1 MNLINI
7 AFSGAQAAQAQL
19 NTTAMNTANAYTK
32 GYSRQR
38 VELQAIG
45 SMSGSLLSAGDGV
58 AVTSIRRISDQYLVN
73 QLWQANSN
81 NGYFSVAQQYFSGLE
96 SAIGG
101 ESTNIG
107 TGLDKF
113 FATLNE
119 ATTQPDS
126 RALRQQIINEA
137 NALATRFNNINN
149 VMSSQKA
156 SIQSQRTSTVNS
168 INTLSGNIA
177 NLNKKINELEA
188 SGANTG
194 VLRDERDEMIK
205 ELSGLADVRVSEASD
220 GSFTV
225 TFKNG
230 QPLVSGQTASTLEV
244 KHQANGEQTLEL
256 TFAGTVFGV
265 DMATGGQLG
274 ALYDYESGQLKQM
287 QETVQGMAEG
297 LANAFNEQLALGFDL
312 NNQPGKALFS
322 FDPTNPNGILQI
334 NDISADELA
343 LSSAPNEPG
352 NGDNL
357 QGLIDIKT
365 LQLAIPHLGDM
376 SLNDASAAI
385 ISDVGIAS
393 RQNQVEAKSA
403 ATVLHETQLQRDGVS
418 GVNSDEEAVNL
429 LMYTQAYQSNLKV
442 MSTGDQLFSAVL
454 SMF

>member
-1 MNLINI
+1 MNFINI
-7 AFSGAQAAQAQL
+7 AYSGAQAAQAQL

-38 VELQAIG
+38 VELSAIS
-45 SMSGSLLSAGDGV
+45 SMSGSVMSAGDGV
-58 AVTSIRRISDQYLVN
+58 SVTSIRRISDQYLVN

-96 SAIGG
+96 SVLGG

-107 TGLDKF
+107 TGMDKF

-126 RALRQQIINEA
+126 RALRQKIINEA

-149 VMSSQKA
+149 VMSSQKTA
-156 SIQSQRTSTVNS
+156 IQNQRVATVNS
-168 INTLSGNIA
+168 MNTLSGNIA
-177 NLNKKINELEA
+177 NLNKRISELES

-194 VLRDERDEMIK
+194 VLRDERDEMVK
-205 ELSGLADVRVSEASD
+205 QLSELADIRVSEAAD

-225 TFKNG
+225 AFKNG
-230 QPLVSGQTASTLEV
+230 QPLVSGQTAATLEI
-244 KHQANGEQTLEL
+244 KNQANGDQSLDL

-274 ALYDYESGQLKQM
+274 SLYDYESGQLKKM

-297 LANAFNEQLALGFDL
+297 LANAFNEQLAKGFDL
-312 NNQPGKALFS
+312 NNQTGKPLFV
-322 FDPTNPNGILQI
+322 FDPTNPNGILQVT
-334 NDISADELA
+334 DISADELA
-343 LSSAPNEPG
+343 LSSEMDEPG
-352 NGDNL
+352 NGGNL
-357 QGLIDIKT
+357 QSLIDIKG
-365 LQLAIPHLGDM
+365 LELSIPYLGNM

-393 RQNQVEAKSA
+393 RQNQVEAKAA
-403 ATVLHETQLQRDGVS
+403 ATVLHEVQLQRDSVS
-418 GVNSDEEAVNL
+418 GVNPDEEAVNL
-429 LMYTQAYQSNLKV
+429 LMFTQAYQSNLKV
-442 MSTGDQLFSAVL
+442 ISTGDQLFSAVL